1 MIEIQTN
8 DSSALIEATIS
19 GHLRADDFGTVAPQV
34 DEFIEKHE
42 KVSVLL
48 DLTEFHGWENITA
61 ARSHF
66 TFIKDHHKRIERIA
80 VVANKTWQHW
90 ISAVI
95 GTFISSKEKCFD
107 ENQKDDA
114 RNWLTSVTV

>member
-8 DSSALIEATIS
+8 DASSLIEATVTDQ
-19 GHLRADDFGTVAPQV
+19 LKADDFSSVAPKV
-34 DEFIEKHE
+34 DAFIEKHD

-48 DLTEFHGWENITA
+48 DLSGFHGWENVAA
-61 ARSHF
+61 ARTHF

-90 ISAVI
+90 IAAVI
-95 GTFISSKEKCFD
+95 GTFISAEEKCFD
-107 ENQKDDA
+107 ENQKDEA
-114 RNWLTSVTV
+114 RNWLTSVTA

>member
-1 MIEIQTN
+1 MIEITTN
-8 DSSALIEATIS
+8 DSSALIEARIS
-19 GHLRADDFGTVAPQV
+19 GHLQADDFGEVAPQV
-34 DEFIEKHE
+34 DEFISSHE

-48 DLTEFHGWENITA
+48 DLIDFHGWENVTA
-61 ARSHF
+61 ARTHF
-66 TFIKDHHKRIERIA
+66 KFIKDHHKRIERIA

-90 ISAVI
+90 IAAVV

-107 ENQKDDA
+107 EHQKEEA